1 MSTGSV
7 TIDAAGVVTKS
18 GIAGTIYDAGVAV
31 FAAKTPAITLP
42 TGPDG
47 VPTKTGLADL
57 CNTVAPGVTASAIDI
72 GAMAMWPVNTDP
84 PNTDW
89 RLCDGRAIS
98 RTTYATLFTLMGTTY
113 GVGDGSTTF
122 NIPDFRAKSP
132 LGGNNASLPA
142 GTNGSFSTRA
152 LAATAG
158 TETHTLGITEI
169 PSHTHAVTDPGHHH
183 ASNSGSFVTTT
194 AGADAA
200 AAGLD
205 YRSETNTNDATTGI
219 TLGNAGSGAAHNNM
233 HPFVVV
239 NFIIKV
245 A

>member
-7 TIDAAGVVTKS
+7 TIDDAGVVTKS
-18 GIAGTIYDAGVAV
+18 GIAEVIYDAAVAV
-31 FAAKTPAITLP
+31 LTAKSPAVVLP

-57 CNTVAPGVTASAIDI
+57 ANSVAPGVSAVVSPL
-72 GAMAMWPVNTDP
+72 GSMLMWPINTEPSD
-84 PNTDW
+84 TDW
-89 RLCDGRAIS
+89 KIADGRAIS
-98 RTTYATLFTLMGTTY
+98 RTTYADLFTLMGTTY

-219 TLGNAGSGAAHNNM
+219 TLANAGNGAAHNNM